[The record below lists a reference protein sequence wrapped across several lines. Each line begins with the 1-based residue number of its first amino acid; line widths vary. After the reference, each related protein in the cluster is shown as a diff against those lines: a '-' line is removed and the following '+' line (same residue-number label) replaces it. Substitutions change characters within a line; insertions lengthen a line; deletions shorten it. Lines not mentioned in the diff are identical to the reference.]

1 MTAYC
6 TLTEGRHYEVDHA
19 TGCWNWT
26 LSITKDGYGC
36 SAEGIPAHRRSFVE
50 AGNTLRRASRSTTC
64 AATGAA

>member
-26 LSITKDGYGC
+26 LSITKDGYGR
-36 SAEGIPAHRRSFVE
+36 SAEGIPAHLARSSRQARRS
-50 AGNTLRRASRSTTC
+50 RRASRSTTC